1 MYKSKNKGIVK
12 KGMKR
17 FVARRSRVMR
27 NNLDLDLS
35 MVKCEAYDQ
44 ITINSGATS
53 PIFLQ
58 SSNTFVNLLTL
69 LQSSSSFQENIP
81 IFGRYKIVGMNI
93 RASLGASITTLD
105 TAFTNCAPTLSLAFY
120 PQLASTALGVNPAF
134 NDSKLLLDPSL
145 SVPQVKYW
153 KFQDNYFDNGASGF
167 GVWTNTTS
175 GIQTGQLSCTLNIP
189 IAALSTTSLFNVRTT
204 FYILFATRNK
214 DVGGYRD
221 WEKIGRAH
229 V

>member
-1 MYKSKNKGIVK
+1 MYKSKNRSTVK

-27 NNLDLDLS
+27 NNIDIDSS

-58 SSNTFVNLLTL
+58 SGNTFVNLLTL
-69 LQSSSSFQENIP
+69 LNLSSSFQENIP
-81 IFGRYKIVGMNI
+81 IFGRYKIVGINI
-93 RASLGASITTLD
+93 RASLGAALATLD

-120 PQLASTALGVNPAF
+120 PQLINTSLGVNPAF

-145 SVPQVKYW
+145 SVPQIKYW
-153 KFQDNYFDNGASGF
+153 KFNDNYFDNGASGF

-175 GIQTGQLSCTLNIP
+175 GVQTGQLSCTLNIP
-189 IAALSTTSLFNVRTT
+189 ATASSTTALFNVRTT

-214 DVGGYRD
+214 
-221 WEKIGRAH
+221 
-229 V
+229 